1 MSLLCVLSV
10 PFTTFTN
17 WAKDFKGTLDYIFIS
32 SDDFNAKDARVIP
45 GILSDAGD
53 ESNEESLGY
62 PHIVR
67 SYNGTP
73 NAEWPS
79 DHFIVT
85 ADLEIV

>member
-1 MSLLCVLSV
+1 M
-10 PFTTFTN
+10 
-17 WAKDFKGTLDYIFIS
+17 
-32 SDDFNAKDARVIP
+32 IP